1 MTEQNEVI
9 ATVSTPEVNN
19 TTPDANLDA
28 QLVEANS
35 SNHGLIVRT
44 LSGVVLGLTA
54 YELGRREAKEEK
66 ARKKADKK
74 DQKANKGR
82 GLFGFGRKSDDT
94 TDDPGKESKGLDLAS
109 MSDEELDKLYHEAIK
124 QRKKNALKAELEE
137 KMKALDESEA
147 KES

>member
-9 ATVSTPEVNN
+9 ATATTPEVNN
-19 TTPDANLDA
+19 TTDASLDA
-28 QLVEANS
+28 QLTEANS
-35 SNHGLIVRT
+35 SNHGLLVRA
-44 LSGVVLGLTA
+44 LSGVALGLTA